1 MQKYF
6 LLIILAGFLTAS
18 FHSRDGNI
26 SRKYAAA
33 IQGDVHRIIPHVI
46 DFTDTIPNDTLLEY
60 AGVDGIPLMFSRKIV
75 TGVCID
81 GECRLVSIELFWNP
95 TGRYLGFELPPS
107 EFLSKTEHKP
117 FLSADYDRLH
127 QLLAD
132 PLSALAHYS
141 LNELV
146 PVTDSTK
153 NEVDAVSSATVAA
166 VLDYI
171 VEGAVYTTYTLWHI
185 VYGQTKR
192 EIEALTAAKLN
203 AAMVLQLLNSEK
215 TEDKVWALSHIS
227 AGMNIPSEL
236 SDTLFSIISG
246 NDVYLAER
254 AINALPAKFEDKDL
268 QLRLAELF
276 AKTGFLQKRLIL
288 QKLGETP
295 GLETETVELIAR
307 ELGNLNGN
315 LVKNVLEL
323 FQNQRVNN
331 PVAVSEAANLLKN
344 PNRYIASQAVKYL
357 ESLESIDAKTKKEL
371 EKFRKKG

>member
-1 MQKYF
+1 MQKYILF
-6 LLIILAGFLTAS
+6 TILAGFLAAS
-18 FHSRDGNI
+18 FQNGNEKI
-26 SRKYAAA
+26 TRKYPAA
-33 IQGDVHRIIPHVI
+33 IKGDIHHIVPHVI

-60 AGVDGIPLMFSRKIV
+60 TGADGTPLMFSRNIL

-81 GECRLVSIELFWNP
+81 GECRFVSIELFWNP
-95 TGRYLGFELPPS
+95 TGRYMGFELPIN
-107 EFLSKTEHKP
+107 EFLSKTEHEP
-117 FLSADYDRLH
+117 FLSPDYDRLH

-153 NEVDAVSSATVAA
+153 KEVDAVSSATVAA

-192 EIEALTAAKLN
+192 EIEALTAAKLS
-203 AAMVLQLLNSEK
+203 AKMVLQLLESEK
-215 TEDKVWALSHIS
+215 TEDKVWALNHIS
-227 AGMNIPSEL
+227 ANMDITHEL
-236 SDTLFSIISG
+236 SDTLISIISG

-254 AINALPAKFEDKDL
+254 AINALPVNIDDNNM
-268 QLRLAELF
+268 QLRLAGLF
-276 AKTGFLQKRLIL
+276 AKAGFLQKRLII
-288 QKLGETP
+288 QKLGETNR
-295 GLETETVELIAR
+295 LETETVESIAR
-307 ELGNLNGN
+307 ELGSLNGT

-331 PVAVSEAANLLKN
+331 AVAVSEAAGLLKHQ
-344 PNRYIASQAVKYL
+344 NRYIASQAAKYL
-357 ESLESIDAKTKKEL
+357 ESLENIDAKTKKEL
-371 EKFRKKG
+371 EKFRNKR